1 MGITTEMVKVTD
13 TTKNNGDQ
21 KENKIGNGQ
30 SNGHSSGHANGETN
44 GHAEV
49 VTPVV
54 KTDDSVF
61 RTAAAKWLNE
71 FRDIYEYP
79 KIAIDDKL
87 TKEAGLYA
95 QHLVD
100 TTYYKR
106 APVEEL
112 NGAGECLYASRGG
125 EANMNHMKL
134 AIESWIGEKRQFS
147 WDSKPL
153 KGNNYSEV
161 MWKSA
166 KKIGLGIAYSKKG
179 WVFVVGRVFPAGNVK
194 GQFYNNLPTSEPRKQ
209 MVAQNKQNISR
220 SASGRSGST
229 TETAPR
235 HEPASDTH
243 KSKRDNN
250 VTSWANNVQWPTK
263 RFTSSENES
272 PENKVKSPEKKVTW
286 PEKSKDL
293 DRSMSASSDMSNV
306 SYESTDNGQGYR
318 GSFSSSSFVIED
330 DGPEVDPFDRF
341 YKN

>member
-1 MGITTEMVKVTD
+1 LTT
-13 TTKNNGDQ
+13 
-21 KENKIGNGQ
+21 
-30 SNGHSSGHANGETN
+30 
-44 GHAEV
+44 
-49 VTPVV
+49 
-54 KTDDSVF
+54 
-61 RTAAAKWLNE
+61 
-71 FRDIYEYP
+71 
-79 KIAIDDKL
+79 
-87 TKEAGLYA
+87 
-95 QHLVD
+95 
-100 TTYYKR
+100 
-106 APVEEL
+106 
-112 NGAGECLYASRGG
+112 GECLYASRGG

-166 KKIGLGIAYSKKG
+166 KKSKCQKYRTFCEVVKLLVVLHIYFLVGLGIAYSKKG